1 MMHNGIHAGTIEKFA
16 KILYEH
22 KKANKLPVALVGA
35 GISIESG
42 GRSGFDLMEAVLTDY
57 KPSDEDW
64 IEHKK
69 YLINK
74 CEIDGT
80 ILENL
85 ISELKKSNKISQ
97 PEYQKENGRKE
108 QFKEIYRK
116 LITSLY
122 SSTISQR
129 SLQEIYGAF
138 HRYLLYHQPSKGYK
152 YFSYLAKK
160 GYFEWILST
169 NFDPLLEEALLAAGL
184 PTNNFIQFTRRFTDP
199 SELSNFIESG
209 FSTPQVKLFKIHG
222 DLKTRKIDATG
233 ESIEEFSGKGEERLK
248 QSLIK
253 LIQERDL
260 IVIGHSLNDPAIN
273 DIICS
278 AYKKNYGEQRR
289 LNSIWLLTMK
299 KEEVTDHD
307 LLGNLKEKH
316 IKRKNSAINLLEKN
330 NPSSYSEMAA
340 SYTFDE
346 CMEELYNNILI
357 LENKFEYSNNK
368 PLKDHTDIYHV
379 SGTTVNKKQLLHLV
393 VAPQHYDEPDYIN
406 SDKVLDE
413 SNHEFETKVA
423 PIYFSSLSDAIT
435 AQLLHEG
442 LKRNRS
448 NARVHQIMSDFP
460 QVKMPFVRNLFIQNN
475 TKNKEISLKEGKGV
489 RALSEYIY
497 NLYPNSIDKAKLYLF
512 SWNEIPGNDNVR
524 LIEFLNRH
532 FAVEWIKT
540 AEFEKID
547 GGRVINM
554 SAGKNHLSL
563 SLNDEKTKANLKI
576 DGVRTYEFI
585 VKTTKNGG
593 LHIYAKPIK
602 IFLDSSID
610 PETKLFF
617 KNQNYL
623 EMAESGE
630 VTSGINVLLHTMVIL
645 AGSKNKTEVVNTKDD
660 ADICL
665 SFNKDTPNSKKITI
679 CRFIPVAISNTSI
692 YKMISELKIMDA
704 PNLVLLT
711 VGGPEHNKLLEL
723 FIALHR
729 WYGGET
735 VFNHSNYFDRAA
747 SVELQSGLSLFNE
760 AYVGG
765 IAIRGTNQGDTEEK
779 NRAGRG
785 AFIVAF
791 SIPTDMPWIE
801 TQDSTP
807 KIKIVSTIGMSAVGT
822 TLGVAYVTFKE
833 KFLVGND
840 QITFI
845 DIPKEIEQLGV
856 KNANSNQKEFIRE
869 YIKFLQNE
877 QNNFEM
883 FPGALL
889 IETLL
894 NPIEKTIYGSM
905 KTAGIEFDEL
915 KGYESH
921 AKLWSLIA
929 EKYLIKRY

>member
-1 MMHNGIHAGTIEKFA
+1 MIHNGIHAGTIEKFA

-22 KKANKLPVALVGA
+22 KNASKLPVVLVGA

-42 GRSGFDLMEAVLTDY
+42 GHSGFSLMEAVLSDY

-64 IEHKK
+64 IEHKED
-69 YLINK
+69 LIDNYK
-74 CEIDGT
+74 IDET
-80 ILENL
+80 VLENL
-85 ISELKKSNKISQ
+85 ISELKTSNKISQ
-97 PEYQKENGRKE
+97 PEYQKENGGKE

-169 NFDPLLEEALLAAGL
+169 NFDPLLEEALLDAGV
-184 PTNNFIQFTRRFTDP
+184 PSNNFIQFTRRFTDP
-199 SELSNFIESG
+199 SELSNFIESD
-209 FSTPQVKLFKIHG
+209 FSIPQVKLFKIHG

-233 ESIEEFSGKGEERLK
+233 ESIEKFSGEGEERLEE
-248 QSLIK
+248 SLIK

-273 DIICS
+273 DIIS
-278 AYKKNYGEQRR
+278 GAYEKNEGEHRR

-299 KEEVTDHD
+299 KEELTDHG
-307 LLGNLKEKH
+307 LLKDMNEKH
-316 IKRKNSAINLLEKN
+316 MEQKNSAINLLEKN
-330 NPSSYSEMAA
+330 NPISHSEMTS

-393 VAPQHYDEPDYIN
+393 VAPQHYDKTDYIN

-413 SNHEFETKVA
+413 DNHEFKTKVA
-423 PIYFSSLSDAIT
+423 PIFFSSLSDAIT

-460 QVKMPFVRNLFIQNN
+460 QVKMPFVRNLFIKNN
-475 TKNKEISLKEGKGV
+475 TKNEIQVNKEKGV
-489 RALSEYIY
+489 RCLSNYLY
-497 NLYPNSIDKAKLYLF
+497 NIHKKINSNKR
-512 SWNEIPGNDNVR
+512 SENEN
-524 LIEFLNRH
+524 
-532 FAVEWIKT
+532 
-540 AEFEKID
+540 
-547 GGRVINM
+547 
-554 SAGKNHLSL
+554 
-563 SLNDEKTKANLKI
+563 
-576 DGVRTYEFI
+576 
-585 VKTTKNGG
+585 
-593 LHIYAKPIK
+593 KPIK
-602 IFLDSSID
+602 IFLDSDID
-610 PETKLFF
+610 SKTKLFF
-617 KNQNYL
+617 ENQNYK
-623 EMAESGE
+623 EMAESNDKA
-630 VTSGINVLLHTMVIL
+630 SAFKILLHTMVIL
-645 AGSKNKTEVVNTKDD
+645 AGSKNETEIVNTKDN

-665 SFNKDTPNSKKITI
+665 SLNKTKNSNSTQIPI
-679 CRFIPVAISNTSI
+679 YRFIPVAIANTNI
-692 YKMISELKIMDA
+692 YEMISKPKMD
-704 PNLVLLT
+704 PHNLVLLT

-729 WYGGET
+729 WDGGET

-747 SVELQSGLSLFNE
+747 SVEIQSSLSLFSE

-765 IAIRGTNQGDTEEK
+765 IAIRGTNQDDVEEK
-779 NRAGRG
+779 KRAGMG

-791 SIPTDMPWIE
+791 SVPTDMPWVE
-801 TQDSTP
+801 TKNSSR

-845 DIPKEIEQLGV
+845 DIPKEIGQLGV
-856 KNANSNQKEFIRE
+856 KNADPSQKEFIRD
-869 YIKFLQNE
+869 YIKYLLNDP
-877 QNNFEM
+877 NSFEM

-894 NPIEKTIYGSM
+894 NPIEKTVYGSM
-905 KTAGIEFDEL
+905 NTAGIEFDEL
-915 KGYESH
+915 KGGYESH

>member
-22 KKANKLPVALVGA
+22 KKANKLPVVLVGA

-42 GRSGFDLMEAVLTDY
+42 GHSGFSLMEAVLNDY

-69 YLINK
+69 YLIQVEK
-74 CEIDGT
+74 IDEK

-85 ISELKKSNKISQ
+85 ISKLKKSNKIYQ
-97 PEYQKENGRKE
+97 PVCQKENGEKE

-122 SSTISQR
+122 NSTIAQR

-138 HRYLLYHQPSKGYK
+138 HRYLLYYQPSKGYK

-199 SELSNFIESG
+199 LELSNFIESR
-209 FSTPQVKLFKIHG
+209 FSIPQVKLFKIHG

-233 ESIEEFSGKGEERLK
+233 ESIEKFSKEEETLK
-248 QSLIK
+248 KSLIK

-260 IVIGHSLNDPAIN
+260 IVIGHSLNDGAIN
-273 DIICS
+273 NIIYG
-278 AYKKNYGEQRR
+278 AYKKNEDVQRR

-299 KEEVTDHD
+299 KEAVIQHE
-307 LLGNLKEKH
+307 LLNNLKEKH
-316 IKRKNSAINLLEKN
+316 GIQKNAAINYLEKN
-330 NPSSYSEMAA
+330 NHKSHSEII

-346 CMEELYNNILI
+346 CMEELYNEILK
-357 LENKFEYSNNK
+357 LENRFEYSNNK
-368 PLKDHTDIYHV
+368 PLKDHTDIYHI

-393 VAPQHYDEPDYIN
+393 VAPQHYDKTNYIN
-406 SDKVLDE
+406 SKNVLYED
-413 SNHEFETKVA
+413 NREFKKAVS

-460 QVKMPFVRNLFIQNN
+460 QVKMPFVRDVFIQKN
-475 TKNKEISLKEGKGV
+475 TKSEGDSLKECKGV

-497 NLYPNSIDKAKLYLF
+497 NLYTNSVDK
-512 SWNEIPGNDNVR
+512 
-524 LIEFLNRH
+524 
-532 FAVEWIKT
+532 
-540 AEFEKID
+540 
-547 GGRVINM
+547 
-554 SAGKNHLSL
+554 
-563 SLNDEKTKANLKI
+563 
-576 DGVRTYEFI
+576 
-585 VKTTKNGG
+585 
-593 LHIYAKPIK
+593 AKPIK

-623 EMAESGE
+623 EMAESDE

-665 SFNKDTPNSKKITI
+665 SLNKDTLNSKKITI

-765 IAIRGTNQGDTEEK
+765 IAIRGTDQGDTEEK

-822 TLGVAYVTFKE
+822 TLGVAYITFKE

-845 DIPKEIEQLGV
+845 DIPEKIEHLGV
-856 KNANSNQKEFIRE
+856 KNADSNQKEFIME
-869 YIKFLQNE
+869 YIKYLQNKP
-877 QNNFEM
+877 NNFEM
-883 FPGALL
+883 LPGDLL

-894 NPIEKTIYGSM
+894 NPIEKTIYESM
-905 KTAGIEFDEL
+905 KTEGIEFDEL
-915 KGYESH
+915 KGYETH

-929 EKYLIKRY
+929 EKYLIKMY